1 MFSALP
7 QRNLAVSPPPASTA
21 ASLTLDLPSEKF
33 PARRPNGI
41 CASRVDLLECPS
53 MFERIGSF
61 LRKKPP
67 QKGGPLLPEPTSSPS
82 PNRDAAYRGQ
92 TFTKV
97 FRWRLPDGQMK
108 EPKSVEV
115 VGSFT
120 RWQRVQ
126 LTRDSVLD
134 AWHVTLHHIQGNRTH
149 HYMLLVDG
157 EPFYD
162 KTCDGL
168 AVPHGADEER
178 YSLKTERGPRMLML
192 FAQTK

>member
-1 MFSALP
+1 M
-7 QRNLAVSPPPASTA
+7 
-21 ASLTLDLPSEKF
+21 
-33 PARRPNGI
+33 
-41 CASRVDLLECPS
+41 
-53 MFERIGSF
+53 

-67 QKGGPLLPEPTSSPS
+67 QKGGPLLPEAPGSAVIKSE
-82 PNRDAAYRGQ
+82 AAYRGQ

-97 FRWRLPDGQMK
+97 FRWRLPDGHTQ
-108 EPKSVEV
+108 EPKTVEV

-120 RWQRVQ
+120 KWQRVA
-126 LTRDSVLD
+126 LARDSVLD
-134 AWHVTLHHIQGNRTH
+134 AWHVTLHHIIGNRTH

-162 KTCDGL
+162 RTCDGL
-168 AVPHGADEER
+168 AVPRGADEER